1 MSRLRICGLL
11 RASSSLPMAI
21 VLMILVLPALGIGI
35 VSSSAEKTSTPAR
48 VPLVALIV
56 NPDRYD
62 GAEIEVTAWGVI
74 EYEMAALFLSES
86 DYRHLV
92 FKNGVRL
99 ELPETPG
106 VPARARGYLSVVGR
120 FRSGDEAR
128 GFAGRMSDI
137 KRVTEQQYHHSPE
150 Q

>member
-11 RASSSLPMAI
+11 RASSSLPVAA
-21 VLMILVLPALGIGI
+21 VLMILVFAALGIG
-35 VSSSAEKTSTPAR
+35 VVSSAEKTSTPAR

-92 FKNGVRL
+92 FENGVRL
-99 ELPETPG
+99 EVSETPG
-106 VPARARGYLSVVGR
+106 VPASARGYLSVVGR

-137 KRVTEQQYHHSPE
+137 RRITEQQYQHSP
-150 Q
+150 QQ